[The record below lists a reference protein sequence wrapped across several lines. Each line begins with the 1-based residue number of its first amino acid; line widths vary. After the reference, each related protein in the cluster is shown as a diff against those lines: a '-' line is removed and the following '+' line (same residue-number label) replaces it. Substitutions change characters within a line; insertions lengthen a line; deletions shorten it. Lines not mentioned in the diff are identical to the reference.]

1 MANAILE
8 AHRSGKIQAA
18 IARAANF
25 FGPDE
30 RAMTNYAIR
39 PAVLGKTIN
48 LLGRM
53 DQPHT
58 FSYVGDVGKLLA
70 TLGTREEALGQIW
83 ITPSP
88 AAVTQAEL
96 VKLIEAEVGHPV
108 KVLVA
113 GTGMLRILGLFNPLL
128 RESVEMMYEW
138 TQPFVIDTSKAE
150 KAFGFKGTPLPQA
163 LKETVAWLRADIA
176 RQTK

>member
-1 MANAILE
+1 
-8 AHRSGKIQAA
+8 
-18 IARAANF
+18 
-25 FGPDE
+25 
-30 RAMTNYAIR
+30 MTNYAIR

-138 TQPFVIDTSKAE
+138 TQPFIVDSSKVE
-150 KAFGFKGTPLPQA
+150 KTFGLKATPLQQA
-163 LKETVAWLRADIA
+163 VHETITWLREDIGMQKIILSEKVNDKNIQ
-176 RQTK
+176 RPLYGENR